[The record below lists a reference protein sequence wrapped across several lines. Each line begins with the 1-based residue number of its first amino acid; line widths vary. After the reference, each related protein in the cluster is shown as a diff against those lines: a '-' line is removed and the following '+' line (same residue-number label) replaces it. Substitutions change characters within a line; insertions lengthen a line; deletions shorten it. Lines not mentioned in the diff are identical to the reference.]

1 MAEGLA
7 AAPPHRRKRIVYLF
21 NTGRLKRLDEAKPGE
36 FFYGYRSLSRER
48 FEATLFEPHPPTQG
62 IVNDRGEVY
71 PLPRWL
77 RWLPR
82 RLKPTRLTLVTRLLQ
97 VVFAGLGALRRADVI
112 VAVTSPWIHATGLVR
127 RLGLL
132 RVPVVGVAIGPF
144 RAPHTLR
151 GRALNA
157 LQRFLFAGANL
168 VFIGDADRST
178 FLQYISPRPRRA
190 ELIYFA
196 VDENFWHPAADEE
209 AGDYVFAIGTAG
221 RDYDTLFA
229 AWDGRTD
236 KLKIVTGRLDPEA
249 SYGAGIEVAYG
260 MWHSA
265 RLSDD
270 AVRDLYWGARYVV
283 TPLVEGSQPYGQSA
297 TLQAMA
303 CAKAVVLT
311 RTAGLWDSAAM
322 QHLENCYLVEP
333 GDVAGL
339 KAALGYL
346 DTRPDEVARIGRN
359 ARATVDRQ
367 YSIPAF
373 TRRFE
378 DLLNSVIDTS

>member
-1 MAEGLA
+1 MAEALA
-7 AAPPHRRKRIVYLF
+7 TAPPHRRKRIVYLF
-21 NTGRLKRLDEAKPGE
+21 NTGRLKRLDEAKPSE

-82 RLKPTRLTLVTRLLQ
+82 RFKPTRLTLVTRLLQ
-97 VVFAGLGALRRADVI
+97 IVFAGLAPLRRADAI

-132 RVPVVGVAIGPF
+132 RVPVVGITIGPY

-151 GRALNA
+151 ERALNA
-157 LQRFLFAGANL
+157 LKRFLFAGANL

-178 FLQYISPRPRRA
+178 FLDYILPRPRRA

-196 VDENFWHPAADEE
+196 VDENFWRSAVGEGV
-209 AGDYVFAIGTAG
+209 GDYVFAIGSAG

-229 AWDGRTD
+229 AWGGRTE
-236 KLKIVTGRLDPEA
+236 KLKIVTSLLDPEA
-249 SYGAGIEVAYG
+249 SYGAGIEVANG

-265 RLSDD
+265 RLRDED
-270 AVRDLYWGARYVV
+270 IRDLYCGARYVV
-283 TPLVEGSQPYGQSA
+283 TPLVEGSQPCGQSA

-303 CAKAVVLT
+303 CGKAVVLT
-311 RTAGLWDSAAM
+311 RTAGLWDTATM

-333 GDVAGL
+333 GDAAGL
-339 KAALGYL
+339 KAALDYL
-346 DTRPDEVARIGRN
+346 DTRPGETARIGRN
-359 ARATVDRQ
+359 ARAAVERH

-378 DLLNSVIDTS
+378 DILDSVIDTS